1 MLVKMKKWTL
11 YALKQDRDALLMA
24 LQKDGSV
31 MIESEGEKK
40 GLEGA
45 EEVSAQ
51 LEKTGSGPAFYGAE
65 RGQGRSLS
73 QADGTVL

>member
-51 LEKTGSGPAFYGAE
+51 LEKI
-65 RGQGRSLS
+65 GR
-73 QADGTVL
+73 AHV

>member
-31 MIESEGEKK
+31 MIESERGEK

-51 LEKTGSGPAFYGAE
+51 IGKDRSGPAFYGAE

>member
-40 GLEGA
+40 KALKA
-45 EEVSAQ
+45 R
-51 LEKTGSGPAFYGAE
+51 KK
-65 RGQGRSLS
+65 
-73 QADGTVL
+73 

>member
-31 MIESEGEKK
+31 MIESEGRKK
-40 GLEGA
+40 ALKA
-45 EEVSAQ
+45 R
-51 LEKTGSGPAFYGAE
+51 KK
-65 RGQGRSLS
+65 
-73 QADGTVL
+73 

>member
-51 LEKTGSGPAFYGAE
+51 LEKTGQVAFMQTIPGL
-65 RGQGRSLS
+65 GHSPLI
-73 QADGTVL
+73 

>member
-51 LEKTGSGPAFYGAE
+51 LEKTGQVLRFMAQNGAKGGLFPKRTE
-65 RGQGRSLS
+65 LS
-73 QADGTVL
+73 

>member
-51 LEKTGSGPAFYGAE
+51 LEKTGQVLRFMAQNGAK
-65 RGQGRSLS
+65 GGLS